1 MDSGPIYAGDPNK
14 VTVVTE
20 GSFTD
25 YAASS
30 QFTHERKMLF
40 HGLLPTYSLL
50 Q

>member
-30 QFTHERKMLF
+30 QFTHECKMLF